1 LAAAAAVSV
10 MSEAVW
16 WFPTQAVA
24 VAVLVVLA
32 LLAAG
37 ALAVLHRRTIRGLA
51 ELYHL
56 PIRFL
61 QT

>member
-1 LAAAAAVSV
+1 